1 MVCYDIQRG
10 DCMRD
15 IPVFTT
21 ENGAAGLVLKEIPYK
36 GIAYITIHSS
46 VQPVELLKECVA
58 FCKMAG
64 AEKVY
69 ATGHELLETYPLY
82 TTVVK
87 MQQLRE
93 SLKEGDDCLFPVTEE
108 TAEQWRGIY
117 NEKMRPVPNAATI
130 TREDMKKHLSQG
142 GCYFVHDGTGLLGI
156 GLLQEEKIA
165 AIAACGPGAGE
176 RVLRTLCN
184 GMFSEMVTVEVASN
198 NAPAMGLYQRLGFQK
213 IAEISHWYQVSE

>member
-1 MVCYDIQRG
+1 
-10 DCMRD
+10 MRD

-21 ENGAAGLVLKEIPYK
+21 ENGAAALVLKEIPYK

-46 VQPVELLKECVA
+46 MQPVELLKECVY

-69 ATGHELLETYPLY
+69 ATGHAFLEKYPHY

-93 SLKEGDDCLFPVTEE
+93 SLNEGDGCLFPVTDE

-117 NEKMRPVPNAATI
+117 NEKMKSVPNAATI

-142 GCYFVHDGTGLLGI
+142 GCYFVHDGTDLLGI
-156 GLLQEEKIA
+156 GLLREDKIA
-165 AIAACGPGAGE
+165 AVAACRPGAGE
-176 RVLRTLCN
+176 RVLLTLRN
-184 GMFSEMVTVEVASN
+184 AMVSEMVTVEVASN
-198 NAPAMGLYQRLGFQK
+198 NVPAIRLYQRLGFQK
-213 IAEISHWYQVSE
+213 IAEISRWYQVSE